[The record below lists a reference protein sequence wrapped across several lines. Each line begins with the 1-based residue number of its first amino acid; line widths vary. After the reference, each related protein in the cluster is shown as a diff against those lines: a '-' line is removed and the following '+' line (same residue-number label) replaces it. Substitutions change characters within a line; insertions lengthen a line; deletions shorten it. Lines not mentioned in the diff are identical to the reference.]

1 MGARAWPFGCLCR
14 SPERFGLRNS
24 LRSNSPRPHIK
35 FGTAAQPRPQAP
47 SRGARGWRATTTQ
60 NEDKDDRKKK
70 RQGMALQKTEGGIRC
85 RHYRRG
91 GHRGGHSVRSG
102 KLLASESPSTTRNAP
117 MTAWEAYPRPCSTA
131 GRLNQKLYF
140 RTVSLTGKLTDV
152 HFLPLSFR
160 KGKCTMRKIE
170 DVRSRRTFLKNSVGV
185 VGAMTGMVI
194 GLPALSQ
201 TLQDH
206 TRNGEAD
213 TRRGTP
219 RQTLGPFFPDDGDPE
234 KEIRENLDFRLPIS
248 EANDNDLTS
257 IQGNNGKAKGQVV
270 YIRGKVRSSQRGHVT
285 PVPGAVLI
293 EWNASASGR
302 YNHRGD
308 QDNTRFKHPVSGD
321 WVERTHDDNFQ
332 YWGRCITDADGTY
345 QFKTIIP
352 GFYPVMLG
360 EQLQW
365 YRPPHLHFMIMAPG
379 VPQLVTQL
387 YFKGDQIPDNDFIQ
401 QLNARDGIL
410 RSKRMSRKEQESVI
424 IEYKKDPS
432 GLLTDGLV
440 GQYDFVLTS

>member
-1 MGARAWPFGCLCR
+1 
-14 SPERFGLRNS
+14 
-24 LRSNSPRPHIK
+24 
-35 FGTAAQPRPQAP
+35 
-47 SRGARGWRATTTQ
+47 
-60 NEDKDDRKKK
+60 
-70 RQGMALQKTEGGIRC
+70 
-85 RHYRRG
+85 
-91 GHRGGHSVRSG
+91 
-102 KLLASESPSTTRNAP
+102 
-117 MTAWEAYPRPCSTA
+117 
-131 GRLNQKLYF
+131 
-140 RTVSLTGKLTDV
+140 
-152 HFLPLSFR
+152 
-160 KGKCTMRKIE
+160 MRKIE

-270 YIRGKVRSSQRGHVT
+270 SIRGKVRSSQRGHVT

-308 QDNTRFKHPVSGD
+308 QDNTRFKLL
-321 WVERTHDDNFQ
+321 FQ
-332 YWGRCITDADGTY
+332 EIGWSELTMTIFNTGT
-345 QFKTIIP
+345 
-352 GFYPVMLG
+352 
-360 EQLQW
+360 
-365 YRPPHLHFMIMAPG
+365 
-379 VPQLVTQL
+379 L
-387 YFKGDQIPDNDFIQ
+387 YYGCRRNI
-401 QLNARDGIL
+401 
-410 RSKRMSRKEQESVI
+410 SV
-424 IEYKKDPS
+424 
-432 GLLTDGLV
+432 
-440 GQYDFVLTS
+440 